1 MNTEGGLLEKAC
13 EGVLTLERPA
23 CVKDSQLR
31 YVCANAAYARFAG
44 RAIDDFQDKT
54 SHELF
59 GTTEDLEREDKEKRC
74 LVFATDET
82 TIWKSPV
89 SGATHVIKCERF
101 ETEDGGMFLYEVF
114 ETMPSSMVDVGAGLV
129 EKTISIPSATLDLL
143 DVAIGIYGPDNTLVY
158 ANARLESL
166 CGDLSV
172 VWRPGLELKTV
183 IAAFHD
189 YCFVPADDSPETA
202 GADRQAWIDG
212 MFADAQKP
220 FAEFTQKTGDGH
232 WVRGISRRLESGMLV
247 ALLLDVTDARTQEIL
262 LEKHTRENWLF
273 REALEQ
279 LPVAVFML
287 DGQRRLTYANASYEA
302 LWGEPREK
310 NYGRT
315 EEEIFVHEG
324 QAFRQENIH
333 VLKTGEELHKTEQ
346 IVLNDGTII
355 PTIIRVG
362 RIITPAHE
370 PYLVGSVTDA
380 TPLMKRKEELK
391 AARNEAERLHAEV
404 QSILQSLPVGVM
416 LLGSDY
422 TIEYANNY
430 FYELWEATEQVD
442 LIGLPYRRY
451 LELGYKSG
459 KYHIGASDVDSAI
472 RDREAHL
479 AQIDGYSSR
488 EVESK
493 AGRFTIISECRIAGN
508 KILLTFSDST
518 DVRSRDREISH
529 ARQELQRVGEH
540 MRDATRVMAQGLA
553 LVEKGRIIMS
563 NDAMVRLFEVPE
575 ALLAAG
581 ESWIPF
587 FSYCAARG
595 DFGSEEQIAKT
606 KALWTENVATI
617 KPFSWLIHLANG
629 RWLNL
634 EATIGAGDYWLVIVT
649 DVTDMKQR
657 EVELEG
663 LLARAKAADRA
674 KSEFLANMSHEIRTP
689 MNGVLGMAELLA
701 KSNLD
706 TRQRT
711 FTDVIVKSGNALLTI
726 INDILDFS
734 KIDAGQMTLRAAPFD
749 AVEAVEDVASLLSS
763 QAQNKN
769 IELIVRVDPSF
780 NTMVSGDAGRFR
792 QIVTNLT
799 GNAIKFTERGHV
811 LIELSA
817 EPVDESEVIL
827 VLRVKDTGIG
837 IPPHQLDHIFEKF
850 NQADSSSTRRHEGT
864 GLGLAITV
872 GLVGIF
878 GGKVDVES
886 TIGEG
891 STFTVALPLR
901 VVAKTSEQTS
911 GAIDRKKVS
920 VLIIDDNSANRQI
933 LSEQLSSW
941 DIDAYAAES
950 GPTGLAILEEATRLG
965 FEIDAVILDDDMPG
979 MNGLEVARRVRQNP
993 SFNETA
999 MIFLTS
1005 MDAIHQDSEPC
1016 DISFDAHLMK
1026 PVRARLL
1033 RKTLTDVV
1041 RTSRSKRALRKTS
1054 DTPEHL
1060 AEKTTQTKPV
1070 VVTKPSTGSEQT
1082 SRTAL
1087 IDVLIAE
1094 DNDVNQIVFTQI
1106 LQETGLR
1113 FHIVSNGKK
1122 AVEAWRD
1129 YNPSIILMDVSMPV
1143 MNGLQATQTIRAE
1156 EKSTARTPII
1166 GVTAHAQDSDRELCL
1181 TSGMDDYLSKPISP
1195 ELLRAKID
1203 KWLLR
1208 RADDAT
1214 KSKSN

>member
-13 EGVLTLERPA
+13 EGVLALELPA

-31 YVCANAAYARFAG
+31 YVCVNAAYARFAG
-44 RAIDDFQDKT
+44 RAVEDFKHKT
-54 SHELF
+54 TIELF
-59 GTTEDLEREDKEKRC
+59 GTPEDMEREDKEKRC

-89 SGATHVIKCERF
+89 SAPHTITCERF
-101 ETEDGGMFLYEVF
+101 ETEDGGIFLYEVF
-114 ETMPSSMVDVGAGLV
+114 ETMPSRAAEAQPESNTENTL
-129 EKTISIPSATLDLL
+129 ISTANLDIL
-143 DVAIGIYGPDNTLVY
+143 DVAIGIYGPDDKLVY

-166 CGDLSV
+166 CGDLSL
-172 VWRPGLELKTV
+172 VWKPGLELTAV

-189 YCFVPADDSPETA
+189 YFFASDNHDAETVRP
-202 GADRQAWIDG
+202 DRQAWIDG

-232 WVRGISRRLESGMLV
+232 WIRGITRRLDSGVLV
-247 ALLLDVTDARTQEIL
+247 SLLLDITDARTQEIL

-287 DGQRRLTYANASYEA
+287 DGQRRLTYANASYET

-324 QAFRQENIH
+324 EVFRQENTH
-333 VLKTGEELHKTEQ
+333 VLETGEELLKTEQ
-346 IVLNDGTII
+346 IILNNGTVI

-362 RIITPAHE
+362 RIITPAQE
-370 PYLVGSVTDA
+370 PYLVGSVTDT
-380 TPLMKRKEELK
+380 TPLMKRKEELMS
-391 AARNEAERLHAEV
+391 ARNEAERLHAEV

-422 TIEYANNY
+422 TIEYANSY
-430 FYELWEATEQVD
+430 FYELWEVTEQVD
-442 LIGLPYRRY
+442 LVGLPYRRY

-459 KYHIGASDVDSAI
+459 KYHLGEMDIESAI
-472 RDREAHL
+472 QAREAHL
-479 AQIDGYSSR
+479 SQIDGYSSR
-488 EVESK
+488 EIESK

-563 NDAMVRLFEVPE
+563 NDAMVRLFDVPE
-575 ALLAAG
+575 TLLAAG

-595 DFGSEEQIAKT
+595 DFGDDEQIDKT
-606 KALWTENVATI
+606 KRLWTENVAAI
-617 KPFSWLIHLANG
+617 KPFSWLIHLANQ

-657 EVELEG
+657 EAELEG

-734 KIDAGQMTLRAAPFD
+734 KIDAGQMTLRSAPFD
-749 AVEAVEDVASLLSS
+749 AIEAVEDVASLLSS

-769 IELIVRVDPSF
+769 IELIVRADPLIK
-780 NTMVSGDAGRFR
+780 TRVSGDAGRFR
-792 QIVTNLT
+792 QIVTNLV
-799 GNAIKFTERGHV
+799 GNAIKFTEKGHV

-817 EPVDESEVIL
+817 EPVDDSEVIL
-827 VLRVKDTGIG
+827 LLRVKDTGIG
-837 IPPHQLDHIFEKF
+837 IAPHQLDHIFEKF

-886 TIGEG
+886 AIGEG
-891 STFTVALPLR
+891 STFTVTLPLR
-901 VVAKTSEQTS
+901 VVARTDEHMT
-911 GAIDRKKVS
+911 GAIDRQKVS

-933 LSEQLSSW
+933 LTEQLSSW

-950 GPTGLAILEEATRLG
+950 GPAGLAILEEAALIG
-965 FEIDAVILDDDMPG
+965 FDIDAVILDDDMPD
-979 MNGLEVARRVRQNP
+979 MNGLEVARLLRQNP
-993 SFNETA
+993 ALNETA

-1005 MDAIHQDSEPC
+1005 MDAIHQDSQPSE
-1016 DISFDAHLMK
+1016 ISFDAHLMK

-1041 RTSRSKRALRKTS
+1041 RTSRSRRALRNTIPAPKT
-1054 DTPEHL
+1054 E
-1060 AEKTTQTKPV
+1060 AYKTNSGKPAPRNE
-1070 VVTKPSTGSEQT
+1070 PSVRQDLV
-1082 SRTAL
+1082 SRPSL
-1087 IDVLIAE
+1087 LDVLIAE

-1113 FHIVSNGKK
+1113 FRIVNNGKK
-1122 AVEAWRD
+1122 AVEALRD

-1143 MNGLQATQTIRAE
+1143 MNGHQATQAIREE
-1156 EKSTARTPII
+1156 EKGANRIPII
-1166 GVTAHAQDSDRELCL
+1166 GITAHAQDSDRDLCL
-1181 TSGMDDYLSKPISP
+1181 ASGMDDYLSKPISP

-1208 RADDAT
+1208 SANAT
-1214 KSKSN
+1214 TQAKSN